1 MIKLEYIQFLKLFYF
16 IVLDYIRLLLC
27 KPLMS
32 HMVLLLIVNFMLL
45 RITMA
50 TNLWMSLWGISWNE
64 KSCLKASVPLWAE
77 IQDELKGDWSW
88 EWALIRA
95 LLPECKPIAAI
106 TPHILCSDGM
116 YSPEL
121 RAKRDSSSS
130 HFIRYSNAAMRH
142 VANVSC

>member
-50 TNLWMSLWGISWNE
+50 TNLWMSL
-64 KSCLKASVPLWAE
+64 
-77 IQDELKGDWSW
+77 
-88 EWALIRA
+88 
-95 LLPECKPIAAI
+95 
-106 TPHILCSDGM
+106 
-116 YSPEL
+116 
-121 RAKRDSSSS
+121 
-130 HFIRYSNAAMRH
+130 
-142 VANVSC
+142 